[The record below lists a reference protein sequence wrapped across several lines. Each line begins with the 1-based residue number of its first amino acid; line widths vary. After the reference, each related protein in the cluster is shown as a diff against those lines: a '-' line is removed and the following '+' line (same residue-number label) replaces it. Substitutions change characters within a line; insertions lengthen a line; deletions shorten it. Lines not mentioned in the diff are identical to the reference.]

1 MRRIFLVLAMLALL
15 VLTAMPATAQSDWW
29 DGGNDHSWWDGGN
42 DHGDDDKDH
51 GDDDKD
57 HWWAPPV
64 YGAVGSLAGGDGTSG
79 AIALGSAG
87 GKPRRNLRSLVG
99 T

>member
-29 DGGNDHSWWDGGN
+29 DGSNDHSWWDGGN

-57 HWWAPPV
+57 HWWGPPQYMV
-64 YGAVGSLAGGDGTSG
+64 RLVPWLARMGSLVLSPLVRLVGSLV
-79 AIALGSAG
+79 GS
-87 GKPRRNLRSLVG
+87 
-99 T
+99 